1 MQLVELLLDAKN
13 VDLCIM
19 STIKIITRIAL
30 LLFLSLLIYQG
41 LSESQSWLSQSI
53 WFAFLGYILIDI
65 VADFFT
71 KNTTVPNSRVKRLQL
86 SAVAVLL
93 LIMLS
98 LMLYSLHIQDTE
110 SFRGCLGGIVILIG
124 FFYSDRKI
132 FISMRD

>member
-1 MQLVELLLDAKN
+1 MIYLVELLLDAKN

-65 VADFFT
+65 VADFSPRIQLFQT
-71 KNTTVPNSRVKRLQL
+71 QESKGYNSR
-86 SAVAVLL
+86 LL
-93 LIMLS
+93 L
-98 LMLYSLHIQDTE
+98 YCH
-110 SFRGCLGGIVILIG
+110 
-124 FFYSDRKI
+124 
-132 FISMRD
+132 